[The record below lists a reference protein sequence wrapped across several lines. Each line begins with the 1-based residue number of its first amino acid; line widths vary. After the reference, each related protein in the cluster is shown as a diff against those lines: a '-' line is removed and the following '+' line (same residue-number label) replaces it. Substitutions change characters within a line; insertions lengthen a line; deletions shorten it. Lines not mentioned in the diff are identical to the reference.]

1 MIIVT
6 GGAGFIGSN
15 IVKGLN
21 NKGIEDIIIVDS
33 LKYSEKHLNL
43 NKLKFKDFLSK
54 EEFLNKLDSINNIS
68 IISHQGACSDTM
80 ETDGDFMMKNNYEFS
95 KQLYDFCN
103 RSNRKGIKFI
113 YASSASVY
121 GNGDNGFKEET
132 SSEYPL
138 NIYAYSKY
146 LFDQYVRANSKSAR
160 NQVVGLRYFNVYG
173 PQENHKGKMASV
185 FFHFYNQAKETGVIK
200 VFEGSKNFLR
210 DFVFVDD
217 IVNIN
222 LHFHDNN
229 ISGIFN
235 CGTGECRSFY
245 DVAIAVKEHFPGK
258 EIKIEEIPFPEKLK
272 GKYQAYTQAD
282 LENLRK
288 IGKYDK
294 EMTDIQKGASQYIK
308 ILAKDLGYYK

>member
-21 NKGIEDIIIVDS
+21 DRGIEDIIIVDN
-33 LKYSEKHLNL
+33 LRHSEKHLNL
-43 NKLKFKDFLSK
+43 NSLKFKDILLT
-54 EEFLNKLDSINNIS
+54 EDFLNKLDSIDNIS
-68 IISHQGACSDTM
+68 AISHQGACSDTM
-80 ETDGDFMMKNNYEFS
+80 ETDGAFMMKNNYEFS
-95 KQLYDFCN
+95 KQLYNFC
-103 RSNRKGIKFI
+103 SRKNIKFI

-121 GNGDNGFKEET
+121 GNGDKGFKEER
-132 SSEYPL
+132 SNEYPL

-146 LFDQYVRANSKSAR
+146 LFDQYVRDNAKSSK
-160 NQVVGLRYFNVYG
+160 NQIVGLRYFNVYG

-185 FFHFYNQAKETGVIK
+185 FFHFCNQAKETGVIK

-217 IVNIN
+217 IVKIN
-222 LHFHDNN
+222 LHFLDNN

-235 CGTGECRSFY
+235 CGTGQCKSFY
-245 DVAIAVKEHFPGK
+245 DAAIAIKEQFADK
-258 EIKIEEIPFPEKLK
+258 EIRIEEIPFPEKLK
-272 GKYQAYTQAD
+272 GKYQAYTKAD
-282 LENLRK
+282 LEDLRK

-294 EMTDIQKGASQYIK
+294 EMTDIHKGASQYLK
-308 ILAKDLGYYK
+308 ILTKDQGYYK

>member
-21 NKGIEDIIIVDS
+21 NRGIEDIIIVDS
-33 LKYSEKHLNL
+33 LKHSEKHLNL
-43 NKLKFKDFLSK
+43 NKLKFKDFISS
-54 EEFLNKLDSINNIS
+54 EVFLNKLDSINNIS
-68 IISHQGACSDTM
+68 VISHQGACSDTM
-80 ETDGDFMMKNNYEFS
+80 ETDGDYMMKNNYEFS
-95 KQLYDFCN
+95 KQLYDFC
-103 RSNRKGIKFI
+103 SKWKIKFI

-121 GNGDNGFKEET
+121 GNGNNGFKEDV

-146 LFDQYVRANSKSAR
+146 FFDQYVRKNSKTSK

-185 FFHFYNQAKETGVIK
+185 FFHFYNQAKETGIIK

-217 IVNIN
+217 ITDIN

-235 CGTGECRSFY
+235 CGTGQCKSFY
-245 DVAIAVKEHFPGK
+245 DVAIAVKEQFKDK
-258 EIKIEEIPFPEKLK
+258 EIKIEEITFPEKLK

-294 EMTDIQKGASQYIK
+294 EMTDIYKGASQYIK
-308 ILAKDLGYYK
+308 ILAKDQGYYK

>member
-21 NKGIEDIIIVDS
+21 NRGIEDIIIVDS
-33 LKYSEKHLNL
+33 LKHSEKHLNL
-43 NKLKFKDFLSK
+43 NSLKFKDFLSK
-54 EEFLNKLDSINNIS
+54 EIFLDKLDSIGNIS
-68 IISHQGACSDTM
+68 AVSHQGACSDTM

-95 KQLYDFCN
+95 KQLYNFC
-103 RSNRKGIKFI
+103 SKKEIKFI

-121 GNGDNGFKEET
+121 GNGDKGFKEDV

-138 NIYAYSKY
+138 NVYAYSKY
-146 LFDQYVRANSKSAR
+146 LFDQYVRSNAASSK
-160 NQVVGLRYFNVYG
+160 NQIVGLRYFNVYG

-235 CGTGECRSFY
+235 CGTGQAKSFY
-245 DVAIAVKEHFPGK
+245 DVATAIKEQFSGK

-272 GKYQAYTQAD
+272 GKYQAYTKAD
-282 LENLRK
+282 LENLRNT
-288 IGKYDK
+288 GKYDK
-294 EMTDIQKGASQYIK
+294 EMSDVYKGASQYLK
-308 ILAKDLGYYK
+308 VLAKDQGYYK

>member
-1 MIIVT
+1 MIVVT

-21 NKGIEDIIIVDS
+21 DRGIEDILVVDS

-43 NKLKFKDFLSK
+43 NSLKFKDFLPM
-54 EEFLNKLDSINNIS
+54 EDFMDKLDTFTNIS

-80 ETDGDFMMKNNYEFS
+80 ETDGAFMMKNNYEFS
-95 KQLYDFCN
+95 KQLYNFC
-103 RSNRKGIKFI
+103 RRKEIKFI

-121 GNGDNGFKEET
+121 GNGDKGFKEEV
-132 SSEYPL
+132 SNEYPL
-138 NIYAYSKY
+138 NIYAYSKF
-146 LFDQYVRANSKSAR
+146 LFDQYVRSNAGSSK

-185 FFHFYNQAKETGVIK
+185 FFHFFNQAKETGIIK

-235 CGTGECRSFY
+235 CGTGECKSFY
-245 DVAIAVKEHFPGK
+245 DVAMAIKEQFPGK
-258 EIKIEEIPFPEKLK
+258 NVKIEEIPFPDKLK
-272 GKYQAYTQAD
+272 GKYQAYTKAD

-294 EMTDIQKGASQYIK
+294 EMTDIYKGASQYLK
-308 ILAKDLGYYK
+308 ILAKDMGYYK

>member
-21 NKGIEDIIIVDS
+21 NKGIEDIIVVDD
-33 LKYSEKHLNL
+33 LKNSEKHLNL
-43 NKLKFKDFLSK
+43 NSLKFKDFLPK
-54 EEFLNKLDSINNIS
+54 DEFLAKLDSIDNIS
-68 IISHQGACSDTM
+68 LISHQGACSDTM
-80 ETDGDFMMKNNYEFS
+80 ETDGAFMMDNNYDFS
-95 KQLYDFCN
+95 KQLYNFC
-103 RSNRKGIKFI
+103 SRKKIKFI

-121 GNGDNGFKEET
+121 GNGDKGFKEDV
-132 SSEYPL
+132 SNEYPL
-138 NIYAYSKY
+138 NIYAYSKF
-146 LFDQYVRANSKSAR
+146 LFDQYVRNNAKLSK

-222 LHFHDNN
+222 LHFHENN

-235 CGTGECRSFY
+235 CGTGDCKSFY
-245 DVAIAVKEHFPGK
+245 DVATAVKEQFSGK
-258 EIKIEEIPFPEKLK
+258 EVKIEEIPFPEKLK
-272 GKYQAYTQAD
+272 GKYQAYTKAD

-288 IGKYDK
+288 NGKYDK
-294 EMTDIQKGASQYIK
+294 EMTDISKGASNYLK
-308 ILAKDLGYYK
+308 ILDKNSGYYK